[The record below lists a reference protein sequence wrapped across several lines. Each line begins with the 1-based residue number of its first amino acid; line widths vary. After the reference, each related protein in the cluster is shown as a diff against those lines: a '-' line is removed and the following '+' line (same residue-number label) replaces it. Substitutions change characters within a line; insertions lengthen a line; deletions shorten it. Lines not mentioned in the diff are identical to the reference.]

1 LSTTLKTATLN
12 LPAMYKK
19 RIKKAKLFSQFLII
33 FSLFAI
39 VLISSSQIGVIR
51 DFFGQ
56 ASGENANIHVYT
68 KNVLGTYKK
77 PWRNLAQGGEDHEW
91 RIGQLTTQVKAL
103 NPEYIRIDHIYDF
116 YDVVKG
122 ENGNYTYDFS
132 KLDLVLSDILATG
145 AKPYI
150 ALSYMPTQF
159 SNGDLTGQPENY
171 AHWQSLVQRTI
182 QHISGTRGIADVYYE
197 VWNEPDLF
205 GDWKYYGGKNY
216 LNLYKAAAVGARST
230 SGTKPF
236 KLGGPATTG
245 FYKNWAEALIKYSY
259 ENKLQL
265 DFISWH
271 RYSNDLDAFKND
283 MLAIRTLMRDYPQ
296 YEGQLEYHITEWGH
310 DSENNAGY
318 DNNYSAAHSVAGAIE
333 MVGVVE
339 RAFAFEIQDGK
350 DPAGQEY
357 WGRWGM
363 FTHNDFGAKAK
374 PRYFALKM
382 LDKISDQRVQL
393 LGKGS
398 WVKALAA
405 KNPDTGN
412 IEVVLAN
419 FDSRSSHSE
428 NVPILFEDV
437 TPGSYTITKELTTG
451 QSVTEN
457 IATTEAKLGTSFF
470 MPVNTVG
477 FVTLKQN

>member
-1 LSTTLKTATLN
+1 MQYRK
-12 LPAMYKK
+12 
-19 RIKKAKLFSQFLII
+19 IKKAKLFSQLLIVI
-33 FSLFAI
+33 SLLAV
-39 VLISSSQIGVIR
+39 VLIGSSQIGVLR
-51 DFFGQ
+51 EFFGQ
-56 ASGENANIHVYT
+56 AAGEPANIHVYT
-68 KNVLGTYKK
+68 QNVLGTYQK

-91 RIGQLTTQVKAL
+91 RIGELTGPVRTL

-116 YDVVKG
+116 YDVVVG
-122 ENGNYTYDFS
+122 TDGNYSYDFS
-132 KLDLVLSDILATG
+132 KLDVLLNDILATG

-159 SNGDLTGQPENY
+159 ADGDITGQPKNY
-171 AHWQSLVQRTI
+171 ADWQNLVQRTI

-205 GDWKYYGGKNY
+205 GGWKYYGDKNY
-216 LNLYKAAAVGARST
+216 LNLYRSAAVAARNV
-230 SGTKPF
+230 SGVQPF

-245 FYKNWAEALIKYSY
+245 FYKNWAEALVQYAYQNNLK
-259 ENKLQL
+259 L

-283 MLAIRTLMRDYPQ
+283 MLAIRTLMREYPQ

-318 DNNYSAAHSVAGAIE
+318 DTSYSAAHTVAGAIE

-350 DPAGQEY
+350 DPAGKEY

-393 LGKGS
+393 LGKGT

-405 KNPDTGN
+405 RNPQTQN

-419 FDSRSSHSE
+419 FDPRGRNSE
-428 NVPILFEDV
+428 NVPILFEDI
-437 TPGSYTITKELTTG
+437 TPGSFTVTKELSTG
-451 QSVTEN
+451 QTTTEN
-457 IATTEAKLGTSFF
+457 IATTEAKLKTMLF
-470 MPVNTVG
+470 MPTNTVG
-477 FVTLKQN
+477 FVTLKRN

>member
-1 LSTTLKTATLN
+1 
-12 LPAMYKK
+12 MYRRKV
-19 RIKKAKLFSQFLII
+19 KKAKMFSQFMIVL
-33 FSLFAI
+33 SLFAI
-39 VLISSSQIGVIR
+39 VLIASSQIGVLR

-68 KNVLGTYKK
+68 SKVLGTYKK

-91 RIGQLTTQVKAL
+91 RIGGLTQSVAAL

-116 YDVVKG
+116 YDVVAG
-122 ENGNYTYDFS
+122 ENGNYSYNFS
-132 KLDLVLSDILATG
+132 KLDLLIDDILATG

-159 SNGDLTGQPENY
+159 ANGDITGQPDNY
-171 AHWQSLVQRTI
+171 ANWQSLVQRTI
-182 QHISGTRGIADVYYE
+182 QHISGTRGISDVYYE

-205 GDWKYYGGKNY
+205 GGWKYYGSKNY
-216 LNLYKAAAVGARST
+216 LNLYRSAAIGAKNT

-245 FYKNWAEALIKYSY
+245 FYKNWAEALIKYAY
-259 ENKLQL
+259 ENNLQL

-271 RYSNDLDAFKND
+271 RYSNNLDAYKDD
-283 MLAIRTLMRDYPQ
+283 MLSIRTLMRDYPQ

-310 DSENNAGY
+310 DSENNSGY
-318 DNNYSAAHSVAGAIE
+318 DTNYSAAHTVAGSIE
-333 MVGVVE
+333 MTGVVE

-350 DPAGQEY
+350 DPEGKEK

-363 FTHNDFGAKAK
+363 FTHNDFGAIAK

-382 LDKISDQRVQL
+382 LDRISDQRVQL

-405 KNPDTGN
+405 KNPDTKN

-419 FDSRSSHSE
+419 FDIKSQHSE
-428 NVPILFEDV
+428 NVPILFEEI
-437 TPGSYTITKELTTG
+437 TPGSYKITKELNTG
-451 QSVTEN
+451 QVFNET
-457 IATTEAKLGTSFF
+457 IATTEAKLRTTLF
-470 MPVNTVG
+470 MPSNSVV
-477 FVTLKQN
+477 FVTLEKLK